1 MADGNKVCMAIIAI
15 AAVEITALA
24 TGHNG
29 TMLRITIVAL
39 SGLGGFSLAKILGKG
54 KP

>member
-1 MADGNKVCMAIIAI
+1 MHDGQKVCIAIIAI
-15 AAVEITALA
+15 TAVEITALL

-29 TMLRITIVAL
+29 TMLRITIVAI

>member
-1 MADGNKVCMAIIAI
+1 MGDGQKVCIAIIAI

-29 TMLRITIVAL
+29 TMLRITIVAI
-39 SGLGGFSLAKILGKG
+39 SGLGGFSLAQLIRRVK
-54 KP
+54 